1 VEARLVDLRL
11 ERTRRWR
18 QPLNEAWL
26 YPSLAILSV
35 LYFLPD
41 VTLHANPYD
50 EGVIVY
56 GALRVLRG
64 ELPYRDW
71 WTMYPPG
78 QFYLLA
84 ALFKLFGPSL
94 LVERVSNIL
103 IRSSLV
109 LLAWRITAPFVSR
122 STALLCWLVGTVWL
136 GRFSPFGSS
145 VLIALLLSMTSVLLL
160 ERHSIDPTSPLR
172 LLLGGM
178 AAGATA
184 VFRHDV
190 GFYASL
196 AGLIVLTFSASTG
209 TVTESGSWARVASRM
224 QGILLYV
231 LGVAIIVL
239 PVALCLV
246 IAVPLKEV
254 IEDLIIFPAHV
265 FPSVRALPYP
275 RPPGLSLFLNGSLSL
290 RSYLSYSLTAL
301 PYYVVPLVFVLS
313 MLLLVGRPHVQD
325 SLDRARRWTILHLT
339 LLAGALFPQILV
351 RADLPHLLVFS
362 VPVLLLLPLGQGIL
376 KRPSGGASYLPAV
389 AALVLLLPMLVEPV
403 YVKARVILGPPT
415 EALPR
420 SGDWSTLPERRLG
433 YAVADPDE
441 LAAVGYIVDH
451 VGPGE
456 RIFVG
461 LWTHRRVETND
472 VLFYFLADR
481 DSATR
486 YHELHPGVATTERV
500 QGEIAKD
507 LAARDVRYVVLW
519 SGADAESTT
528 AANREEGAALLDAY
542 LTRNYRHSA
551 TFGAYSIFVRDLS
564 QGSGAL

>member
-1 VEARLVDLRL
+1 MDLRL